1 MATALN
7 YQTCLGCGLMGEKTI
22 KSISPVSL
30 GLMMGA
36 ISGIIVL
43 IVAILLSVFYL
54 PIIASVQSY
63 NPLPTTPAIDITGF
77 LAAIG
82 ILMVIILPIIGFI
95 AGFIQG
101 LLYAVIYNFLA
112 PRIGGIKMRF
122 EETSQTTQ

>member
-1 MATALN
+1 ME
-7 YQTCLGCGLMGEKTI
+7 EKTI
-22 KSISPVSL
+22 KSVSPVSL

-36 ISGIIVL
+36 ISGIIVF
-43 IVAILLSVFYL
+43 IVAILLAVFYL

-63 NPLPTTPAIDITGF
+63 NPVPTTPAIDITGF

-82 ILMVIILPIIGFI
+82 ILMVIILPIFGFI

-112 PRIGGIKMRF
+112 PRIGGIKLRF